1 MFLSLHL
8 QITVIIGLLHIDT
21 IVVMDNPE
29 NHLFNFQIDAPAL
42 KLLVR
47 GMRHY
52 LEKWPG
58 GDANEQVAIQ
68 NMLLELN
75 KAYLEL
81 QFIEN
86 E

>member
-1 MFLSLHL
+1 VPTG
-8 QITVIIGLLHIDT
+8 QPHIDK
-21 IVVMDNPE
+21 IDVMDNPE
-29 NHLFNFQIDAPAL
+29 NHFFNFQIDAPAL
-42 KLLVR
+42 KLLVK

-58 GDANEQVAIQ
+58 GDAEEQVAIQ
-68 NMLLELN
+68 NMLHELN
-75 KAYLEL
+75 KAHLEL

>member
-1 MFLSLHL
+1 METIGPLH
-8 QITVIIGLLHIDT
+8 TDKIDA
-21 IVVMDNPE
+21 MDNPE

-42 KLLVR
+42 KLLVK

-58 GDANEQVAIQ
+58 GDAEEQVAIQ
-68 NMLLELN
+68 NMLYELN
-75 KAYLEL
+75 KAHLEL

>member
-1 MFLSLHL
+1 
-8 QITVIIGLLHIDT
+8 
-21 IVVMDNPE
+21 MDNPE
-29 NHLFNFQIDAPAL
+29 NHLFNFQIDAAAL

-58 GDANEQVAIQ
+58 GDADEQVAIQ

-75 KAYLEL
+75 KAHLEL

>member
-1 MFLSLHL
+1 
-8 QITVIIGLLHIDT
+8 VIIGLPHIDT

-29 NHLFNFQIDAPAL
+29 NHIFNFQIDAPAL
-42 KLLVR
+42 KLLVK

-58 GDANEQVAIQ
+58 GDANEQIAIQ
-68 NMLLELN
+68 NMLFELN
-75 KAYLEL
+75 KAHLEL
-81 QFIEN
+81 VFIED